1 MTNIKIEEITDIL
14 NRPRGSSLTYHVGHL
29 SIDRAK
35 HRVDGPGIVE
45 YSDDERQAFEAT
57 AVVADSLQTAG
68 HVALVQRKLGP
79 HRYQY
84 IAQRC

>member
-1 MTNIKIEEITDIL
+1 MSIKIEEITDIL

-35 HRVDGPGIVE
+35 HHVDGPGIVQ
-45 YSDDERQAFEAT
+45 YTDTERQAFDDTGVLAARFQEAG
-57 AVVADSLQTAG
+57 Q
-68 HVALVQRKLGP
+68 VALVQRKLGP